1 MKQGEK
7 KTIIWDQHE
16 PPKDYIWVHDGKA
29 YEYDGQEWQE
39 SEYEVADMQ
48 WGNSNKRTMICDSNS
63 TPPDNYIWN
72 QDGNLLTCDDGEN
85 WEVKVAYKPGKKIS
99 SWLIV
104 DHTNFAEARHN
115 QLEDYYNNYP
125 SEAQQDGE
133 TWPAFTPSAFPWF
146 VINYPFDGNSKIN
159 VYHNN
164 ELIFEWKPSAM
175 VIQESGNKVN
185 RTYAILS
192 VPSSEDLNLP
202 EYTETAQGNDV
213 LANPAEFK
221 VYIVE
226 E

>member
-29 YEYDGQEWQE
+29 YEFDELSHQWKE
-39 SEYEVADMQ
+39 SEYNVANLQNGHSM
-48 WGNSNKRTMICDSNS
+48 KRTMIFEKNS

-72 QDGNLLTCDDGEN
+72 KDGDIHVCEN
-85 WEVKVAYKPGKKIS
+85 EKDWKDIIPGKKIN

-125 SEAQQDGE
+125 TEAQQDGE
-133 TWPAFTPSAFPWF
+133 DWPPFTAAAFPWF
-146 VINYPFDGNSKIN
+146 VVNYPFDGTIIVNIYYKNKSVLN
-159 VYHNN
+159 
-164 ELIFEWKPSAM
+164 WKPSAKVTQQGGTM
-175 VIQESGNKVN
+175 VD

-192 VPSSEDLNLP
+192 VPEDLNLRDF
-202 EYTETAQGNDV
+202 TETVEGNEMRLD
-213 LANPAEFK
+213 PADFK
-221 VYIVE
+221 VYLTE